1 MAEIA
6 VQEASEKKNLTA
18 IFDDLIS
25 PLKRNPFANKLW
37 IRFLIL
43 ICVAGLFAYGY
54 QLMTGLG
61 ATAMRDYSSWG
72 LYISN
77 FVFLIA
83 VSLVGSLV
91 SAILKLSGQ
100 TWATPLTRFSEIIA
114 VAAVSFAGL
123 SIIVDMGRPDRVLN
137 ILLHGRFSSPIVWD
151 IIVVNTYL
159 AISLILLYL
168 PLIPDIAIL
177 RDRYTEAPKWQRKLY
192 KTLSLGWTGHDEQY
206 KLLHKA
212 IRMMMIII
220 MPVAFAIHT
229 VTSWLFGVNNRTGWD
244 STIFGPY
251 FVAGAFMVGAA
262 AVIVLM
268 YILRRT
274 QKLDNYITL
283 FHFDKMGKLLV
294 LTSLVYLYFNINE
307 YLVPGYKMKSL
318 DTGHLL
324 ELFSGDE
331 SPLFY
336 GVQIFGM
343 IIPIILLIFKPMRAP
358 LPLFFI
364 SIAVV
369 IGAWLKRY
377 LIVIPTLLNPTF
389 PIQNV
394 PENFHHY
401 FPTAVELTITAGL
414 TAGTLLVITLFLR
427 IFPIVP
433 MWEVAHEEG
442 YENIEKKAT
451 EK

>member
-1 MAEIA
+1 MAEI
-6 VQEASEKKNLTA
+6 VIQEVTEKKTLKE

-25 PLKRNPFANKLW
+25 PLKRNPFLNKLW

-43 ICVAGLFAYGY
+43 IIIAGLFAYGY

-83 VSLVGSLV
+83 ASLVGSLV

-100 TWATPLTRFSEIIA
+100 AWATPLTRISEIIA
-114 VAAVSFAGL
+114 VAAVSFAGF

-137 ILLHGRFSSPIVWD
+137 ILLHGRFSSPIIWD

-177 RDRYTEAPKWQRKLY
+177 RDRCTTAPKWRQKLY
-192 KTLSLGWTGHDEQY
+192 KVLSLNWKGHDEQY
-206 KLLHKA
+206 KLLHKG
-212 IRMMMIII
+212 IRAMMIII

-244 STIFGPY
+244 SSIFGPY

-262 AVIVLM
+262 SVIVLM
-268 YILRRT
+268 YIVRRT
-274 QKLDNYITL
+274 QKLENYITL
-283 FHFDKMGKLLV
+283 HHFDKMGKLLV
-294 LTSLVYLYFNINE
+294 LTSLIYLYFNINE

-318 DTGHLL
+318 DTGHLKG
-324 ELFSGDE
+324 LFSGDE

-336 GVQIFGM
+336 GVQILGM
-343 IIPIILLIFKPMRAP
+343 IVPIILLIFKPMRAP
-358 LPLFFI
+358 MPLFLI
-364 SIAVV
+364 SIVVV

-377 LIVIPTLLNPTF
+377 LIVIPTLLHPTF

-401 FPTAVELTITAGL
+401 FPTGVELTITAGL
-414 TAGTLLVITLFLR
+414 IAGTLLVITLFLR
-427 IFPIVP
+427 IFPIIP
-433 MWEVAHEEG
+433 MWEVAHEAG
-442 YENIEKKAT
+442 HENIEEKADI
-451 EK
+451 K